1 MATDTKIYGI
11 HAIEA
16 LLTQRPEQVQW
27 IWVLDGRQDQRL
39 QKLLTMAKQHSIR
52 VEIKSRQELDRQAAE
67 GNHQGVI
74 AFCQGGKAYEE
85 ADLSALIES
94 AKVPL
99 VLALDGVSDPHN
111 LGACLRTADAAGV
124 CAVIAPKDRAVSI
137 TPTVQ
142 KVACGAAE
150 AVPFIQVTNLARSLQ
165 QLQKLGC
172 WVVGLTGEANE
183 TLYEIDL
190 KGPIVLV
197 LGAEG
202 DGLRRLTKEHCDFLA
217 KLPMAGTVESLNV
230 SVATGVSLFEC
241 VRQRGFT
248 KR

>member
-1 MATDTKIYGI
+1 MDTSNKIYGL

-16 LLTQRPEQVQW
+16 VLTQRPEQVQW
-27 IWVLDGRQDQRL
+27 IWVLEGRQDQRL
-39 QKLLTMAKQHSIR
+39 QKVLQMAKQHGIR
-52 VEIKSRQELDRQAAE
+52 VETKNRQELDRQAID

-74 AFCQGGKAYEE
+74 AFCQQGKAYGE
-85 ADLSALIES
+85 ADLARLIEQ
-94 AKVPL
+94 AEIPL

-150 AVPFIQVTNLARSLQ
+150 TVPFIQVTNLARSLQ
-165 QLQKLGC
+165 QLKDLGC
-172 WVVGLTGEANE
+172 WIVGLAGEADE

-202 DGLRRLTKEHCDFLA
+202 DGMRRLTKEYCDFLA

-230 SVATGVSLFEC
+230 SVATGISLFEC
-241 VRQRGFT
+241 VRQRMV
-248 KR
+248 K

>member
-1 MATDTKIYGI
+1 MADNKIYGI

-16 LLTQRPEQVQW
+16 LLTQRPEQVEW
-27 IWVLDGRQDQRL
+27 IWVLDGRQDQKL
-39 QKLLTMAKQHSIR
+39 QKLLAMARQHSIR
-52 VEIKSRQELDRQAAE
+52 VETKSRQDLDRQAAE
-67 GNHQGVI
+67 GNHQGII
-74 AFCQGGKAYEE
+74 AFCQAAKTYTE
-85 ADLSALIES
+85 ADLAGLIKSAEN
-94 AKVPL
+94 PL

-124 CAVIAPKDRAVSI
+124 CVVIAPKDRAVSI

-150 AVPFIQVTNLARSLQ
+150 TVPFIQVTNLARTLQ
-165 QLQKLGC
+165 QLKDLGC
-172 WVVGLTGEANE
+172 WMVGLTGEADE

-241 VRQRGFT
+241 VRQRAQ
-248 KR
+248 